1 MIQPLRTGHRRVMFT
16 LAAALPV
23 LFVAGLAA
31 RKSPAPANQAVRWE
45 GDGGSQVQWRPAT
58 PFRLGST
65 VATIRESA
73 DGIWLEI
80 QSGADPLTPDLLVY
94 WSATA
99 PSGDTLPPDSHLLG
113 TLAGRRAQRIQLPGS
128 ARQTRGYVMVYSLAH
143 QSLAG
148 SMRLR
153 GLP

>member
-1 MIQPLRTGHRRVMFT
+1 MIQPLRTGHRRAMFA

-23 LFVAGLAA
+23 LFVAGLVA

-45 GDGGSQVQWRPAT
+45 GGAGAQVQWRQAT

-65 VATIRESA
+65 EATIRESA
-73 DGIWLEI
+73 DGTWLEI
-80 QSGADPLTPDLLVY
+80 QPGADPLTPDLLVY

-99 PSGDTLPPDSHLLG
+99 PSRDALPPDSHLLG
-113 TLAGRRAQRIQLPGS
+113 TLAGRRAQRMQLPGS
-128 ARQTRGYVMVYSLAH
+128 AQQTHGYVMVYSLAH

-148 SMRLR
+148 SVRLR